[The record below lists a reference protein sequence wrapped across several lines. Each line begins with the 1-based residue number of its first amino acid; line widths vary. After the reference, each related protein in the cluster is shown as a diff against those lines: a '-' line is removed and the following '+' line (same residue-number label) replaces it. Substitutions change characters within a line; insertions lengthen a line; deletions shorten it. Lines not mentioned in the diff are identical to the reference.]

1 MFPHNLLNTFIFI
14 MFLKFYEN
22 SSALIVSPNFENSNG
37 ILTSLPTLNNG
48 ELTIYQSCPRGN
60 NVSSGRPILLL
71 IYDIFGL
78 HPHAFHYA
86 DRVANLTGYCVLV
99 PDFFRLKPFPTK
111 GYPPRNPNLVTKF
124 IQRNGSFEH
133 VVKPD
138 IISVVDHYD
147 ADKWGAFGF
156 CWGGKMVPLLLGDAT
171 LGQHFLASVSIHPAP
186 VKFADVA
193 KMSKPQ
199 KLMLLPSKDE
209 ANLVPLCTYLNRR
222 LGRDTCET
230 KRYTDM
236 PHGFGGALGNWK
248 NPRIMKNVNDSI
260 VRISSFFNEVFN

>member
-1 MFPHNLLNTFIFI
+1 MYAQARCALYENICIFANVQSEHESTNCNRISYSWWIPKALNYIHISEKMFPHNLLNTFIFI

-111 GYPPRNPNLVTKF
+111 GYPPRK
-124 IQRNGSFEH
+124 
-133 VVKPD
+133 
-138 IISVVDHYD
+138 
-147 ADKWGAFGF
+147 
-156 CWGGKMVPLLLGDAT
+156 
-171 LGQHFLASVSIHPAP
+171 
-186 VKFADVA
+186 
-193 KMSKPQ
+193 
-199 KLMLLPSKDE
+199 
-209 ANLVPLCTYLNRR
+209 
-222 LGRDTCET
+222 
-230 KRYTDM
+230 
-236 PHGFGGALGNWK
+236 
-248 NPRIMKNVNDSI
+248 
-260 VRISSFFNEVFN
+260 